1 MNRQTN
7 IPDWDLTS
15 IYPDIN
21 SEKYKA
27 ALTQLTEGIKSLKA
41 LNDQAENPDQKAGLN
56 IENWIA
62 DFFKADDIL
71 GPLAN
76 TLAAYSYSIYSVDT
90 TSKSLLDNLNQVE
103 SLTDQYEI
111 QLNRFSHTVAEN
123 RGILPEFYAKF
134 PQYRKYE
141 FSINEMIEDD
151 IHTLSPELEEIIA
164 KLQQTG
170 GRAWDRLHEQLIS
183 NLKDSETKK
192 LFNELRNDAYSPDAQ
207 LRKESWQKEIALL
220 KQNEIAFAASLNNL
234 KGETLSLL
242 EKRSWNN
249 AIDRALSSS
258 RIKKETLDALIAA
271 IEESLPHWRKY
282 LCAKAEYLKNHN
294 ATASTNCGKEKGL
307 SFYDLFA
314 PLDGKTASDG
324 QSVNDGITSNPGA
337 ATAGKENT
345 ADITTTTGITSNRA
359 ASEDSLLSKN
369 WTFEEARDYIVKEF
383 TSFSPVMGDFA
394 RNAFDRNW
402 IDARVHPGKVGG
414 AYCQD
419 FYVQKESR
427 VLSNFTGAF
436 SDIITLA
443 HELGHAFHF
452 FCIKDKDYRN
462 ANYPM
467 TLAETASTFAETIVK
482 QDILKTASKED
493 RIKILELDLQ
503 DTCQVLVDILCRFYF
518 ERSVFEER
526 QNGELTSED
535 FCRLM
540 ADAQERSY
548 GDGLSDER
556 HEYMWAVK
564 SHYYSVDLD
573 FYNYPYA
580 FGQLFAAGLYSR
592 YKKEGKAFVDIYC
605 KLLADTGSMSCED
618 LCRQAGFDI
627 TKKDFW
633 KSGIDFYIN
642 EIEQFCREAE

>member
-1 MNRQTN
+1 MNKPTN
-7 IPDWDLTS
+7 IPDWDLGS

-21 SEKYKA
+21 SEKYKSDLA
-27 ALTQLTEGIKSLKA
+27 KLTEGIKTLKA
-41 LNDQAENPDQKAGLN
+41 LNDQAENPDQKNHLN
-56 IENWIA
+56 IQNWIA

-111 QLNRFSHTVAEN
+111 QLNRFSHTVSKN
-123 RGILPEFYAKF
+123 RGILSEFYVNF

-141 FSINEMIEDD
+141 FSINEMLEDD
-151 IHTLSPELEEIIA
+151 IHTLSPELEGIIA

-183 NLKDSETKK
+183 NLKDPETGK
-192 LFNELRNDAYSPDAQ
+192 LFNELRNDAYSPDAR

-242 EKRSWNN
+242 EERSWNC

-258 RIKKETLDALIAA
+258 RMKKETLDALIAA
-271 IEESLPHWRKY
+271 IEESLPQWRKY
-282 LCAKAEYLKNHN
+282 LKAKAEYLKNHN
-294 ATASTNCGKEKGL
+294 ATASTNCVKEKGL
-307 SFYDLFA
+307 AFYDLFA
-314 PLDGKTASDG
+314 PLDGNTSSDG
-324 QSVNDGITSNPGA
+324 NTN
-337 ATAGKENT
+337 TAGQTETGCNT
-345 ADITTTTGITSNRA
+345 NTSDSTNNRA
-359 ASEDSLLSKN
+359 ASEESLLSKN

-394 RNAFDRNW
+394 KNAFDKNW

-548 GDGLSDER
+548 GDGLSAER

-573 FYNYPYA
+573 FYNFPYA

-605 KLLADTGSMSCED
+605 NLLSDTGSMSCED
-618 LCRQAGFDI
+618 LCFKAGFDI

-642 EIEQFCREAE
+642 EIQQFCKEAE

>member
-1 MNRQTN
+1 MNKPTN
-7 IPDWDLTS
+7 IPDWDLGS

-21 SEKYKA
+21 SEKYKSDLA
-27 ALTQLTEGIKSLKA
+27 KLTEGIKTLKA
-41 LNDQAENPDQKAGLN
+41 LNDQAENPDQKNHLN
-56 IENWIA
+56 IQNWIA

-111 QLNRFSHTVAEN
+111 QLNRFSHTVSKN
-123 RGILPEFYAKF
+123 RGILSEFYANF

-141 FSINEMIEDD
+141 FSINEMLEDD
-151 IHTLSPELEEIIA
+151 IHTLSPELEGIIA

-183 NLKDSETKK
+183 NLKDPETGK
-192 LFNELRNDAYSPDAQ
+192 LFNELRNDAYSPDAR

-242 EKRSWNN
+242 EERSWNC

-258 RIKKETLDALIAA
+258 RMKKETLDALIAA
-271 IEESLPHWRKY
+271 IEESLPQWRKY
-282 LCAKAEYLKNHN
+282 LKAKAEYLKNHN

-307 SFYDLFA
+307 AFYDLFA
-314 PLDGKTASDG
+314 PLDGNTSSDG
-324 QSVNDGITSNPGA
+324 NTN
-337 ATAGKENT
+337 TAGQTETGCNT
-345 ADITTTTGITSNRA
+345 ATPSATNNRA
-359 ASEDSLLSKN
+359 ASEESLLSKN

-394 RNAFDRNW
+394 KNAFDKNW

-548 GDGLSDER
+548 GDGLSAQR

-573 FYNYPYA
+573 FYNFPYA

-605 KLLADTGSMSCED
+605 NLLSDTGSMSCED
-618 LCRQAGFDI
+618 LCFKAGFDI

-642 EIEQFCREAE
+642 EIEQFCKEAE

>member
-1 MNRQTN
+1 MNKPTN
-7 IPDWDLTS
+7 IPDWDLGS

-21 SEKYKA
+21 SEKYKSDLA
-27 ALTQLTEGIKSLKA
+27 KLTEGIKTLKA
-41 LNDQAENPDQKAGLN
+41 LNDQAENPDQKNHLN
-56 IENWIA
+56 IQNWIA

-111 QLNRFSHTVAEN
+111 QLNRFSHTVAKN
-123 RGILPEFYAKF
+123 RGILSEFYANF

-141 FSINEMIEDD
+141 FSINEMLEDD
-151 IHTLSPELEEIIA
+151 IHTLSPELEGIIA

-183 NLKDSETKK
+183 NLKDPETGK
-192 LFNELRNDAYSPDAQ
+192 LFNELRNDAYSPDAR

-242 EKRSWNN
+242 EERSWNC

-258 RIKKETLDALIAA
+258 RMKKETLDALIAA
-271 IEESLPHWRKY
+271 IEESLPQWRKY
-282 LCAKAEYLKNHN
+282 LKAKAEYLKNHN

-307 SFYDLFA
+307 AFYDLFA
-314 PLDGKTASDG
+314 PLDGNTTSDG
-324 QSVNDGITSNPGA
+324 NTN
-337 ATAGKENT
+337 TAGQTETGCNT
-345 ADITTTTGITSNRA
+345 ATPSATNNRA
-359 ASEDSLLSKN
+359 ASEESLLSKN
-369 WTFEEARDYIVKEF
+369 WTFEEARDYIIKEF

-394 RNAFDRNW
+394 KNAFDKNW

-548 GDGLSDER
+548 GDGLSAQR

-573 FYNYPYA
+573 FYNFPYA

-605 KLLADTGSMSCED
+605 NLLSDTGSMSCED
-618 LCRQAGFDI
+618 LCFKAGFDI

-642 EIEQFCREAE
+642 EIEQFCKEAE

>member
-1 MNRQTN
+1 MNKPTN
-7 IPDWDLTS
+7 IPDWDLGS

-21 SEKYKA
+21 SEKYKSDLA
-27 ALTQLTEGIKSLKA
+27 KLTEGIKTLKA
-41 LNDQAENPDQKAGLN
+41 LNDQTENPDQKNHLN
-56 IENWIA
+56 IQNWIA

-111 QLNRFSHTVAEN
+111 QLNRFSHTVAKN
-123 RGILPEFYAKF
+123 RGILSEFYVNF

-141 FSINEMIEDD
+141 FSINEMLEDD
-151 IHTLSPELEEIIA
+151 IHTLSPELERIIA

-183 NLKDSETKK
+183 NLKDPETGK
-192 LFNELRNDAYSPDAQ
+192 LFNELRNDAYSPDAR

-242 EKRSWNN
+242 EERSWNC

-258 RIKKETLDALIAA
+258 RMKKETLDALIAA
-271 IEESLPHWRKY
+271 IEESLPQWRRY
-282 LCAKAEYLKNHN
+282 LKAKAEYLKNHN

-307 SFYDLFA
+307 AFYDLFA
-314 PLDGKTASDG
+314 PLDGNTASDG
-324 QSVNDGITSNPGA
+324 NTN
-337 ATAGKENT
+337 TAGQTETGCNT
-345 ADITTTTGITSNRA
+345 ATPSATNNRA
-359 ASEDSLLSKN
+359 ASEESLLSKN
-369 WTFEEARDYIVKEF
+369 WTFDEARDYIIKEF

-394 RNAFDRNW
+394 KNAFDKNW

-548 GDGLSDER
+548 GDGLSAQR

-573 FYNYPYA
+573 FYNFPYA

-605 KLLADTGSMSCED
+605 NLLSDTGSMSCED
-618 LCRQAGFDI
+618 LCFKAGFDI

-642 EIEQFCREAE
+642 EIEQFCKEAE

>member
-1 MNRQTN
+1 MNKPTN
-7 IPDWDLTS
+7 LPDWDLGS

-21 SEKYKA
+21 SEKYKSDLA
-27 ALTQLTEGIKSLKA
+27 KLTEGIKTLKA
-41 LNDQAENPDQKAGLN
+41 LNDQAENPDQKNHLN
-56 IENWIA
+56 IQNWIA

-103 SLTDQYEI
+103 SITDQYEI
-111 QLNRFSHTVAEN
+111 QLNRFSHTVSKN
-123 RGILPEFYAKF
+123 RGILSEFYANF

-141 FSINEMIEDD
+141 FSINEMLEDD
-151 IHTLSPELEEIIA
+151 IHTLSPELEGIIA

-183 NLKDSETKK
+183 NLKDPETGK
-192 LFNELRNDAYSPDAQ
+192 LFNELRNDAYSPDAR

-242 EKRSWNN
+242 EERSWNC

-258 RIKKETLDALIAA
+258 RMKKETLDALIAA
-271 IEESLPHWRKY
+271 IEESLPQWRRY
-282 LCAKAEYLKNHN
+282 LKAKAEYLKNHN

-307 SFYDLFA
+307 AFYDLFA
-314 PLDGKTASDG
+314 PLDGNTASDG
-324 QSVNDGITSNPGA
+324 NTN
-337 ATAGKENT
+337 TAGQTETGCNT
-345 ADITTTTGITSNRA
+345 ATPSATNNRA
-359 ASEDSLLSKN
+359 ASEESLLSKN
-369 WTFEEARDYIVKEF
+369 WTFEEARDYIIKEF

-394 RNAFDRNW
+394 KNAFDKNW

-548 GDGLSDER
+548 GDGLSAQR

-573 FYNYPYA
+573 FYNFPYA

-605 KLLADTGSMSCED
+605 NLLSDTGSMSCED
-618 LCRQAGFDI
+618 LCFKAGFDI

-642 EIEQFCREAE
+642 EIEQFCKEAE

>member
-1 MNRQTN
+1 MNKPTN
-7 IPDWDLTS
+7 IPDWDLGS

-21 SEKYKA
+21 SEKYKSDLA
-27 ALTQLTEGIKSLKA
+27 KLTEGIKTLKA
-41 LNDQAENPDQKAGLN
+41 LNDQAENPDQKNHLN
-56 IENWIA
+56 IQNWIA

-111 QLNRFSHTVAEN
+111 QLNRFSHTVAKN
-123 RGILPEFYAKF
+123 RGILSEFYVNF

-141 FSINEMIEDD
+141 FSINEMLEDD
-151 IHTLSPELEEIIA
+151 IHTLSPELEGIIA

-183 NLKDSETKK
+183 NLKDPETGK
-192 LFNELRNDAYSPDAQ
+192 LFNELRNDAYSPDAR

-242 EKRSWNN
+242 EERSWNC

-258 RIKKETLDALIAA
+258 RMKKETLDALIAA
-271 IEESLPHWRKY
+271 IEESLPQWRKY
-282 LCAKAEYLKNHN
+282 LKAKAEYLKNHN

-307 SFYDLFA
+307 AFYDLFA
-314 PLDGKTASDG
+314 PLDGNTTSDG
-324 QSVNDGITSNPGA
+324 NTN
-337 ATAGKENT
+337 TAGQTETGCNT
-345 ADITTTTGITSNRA
+345 ATPSATNNRA
-359 ASEDSLLSKN
+359 ASEESLLSKN
-369 WTFEEARDYIVKEF
+369 WTFEEARDYIIKEF

-394 RNAFDRNW
+394 KNAFDKNW

-548 GDGLSDER
+548 GDGLSAER

-573 FYNYPYA
+573 FYNFPYA

-605 KLLADTGSMSCED
+605 NLLSDTGSMSCED
-618 LCRQAGFDI
+618 LCFKAGFDI

-642 EIEQFCREAE
+642 EIEQFCKEAE

>member
-7 IPDWDLTS
+7 IPDWDLNS

-27 ALTQLTEGIKSLKA
+27 ALTQLTEGIKTLKA
-41 LNDQAENPDQKAGLN
+41 LNDQAENPQKDGFN
-56 IENWIA
+56 IQNWIA

-111 QLNRFSHTVAEN
+111 QLNRFSHTVAQN
-123 RGILPEFYAKF
+123 RGILSEFYAKF

-151 IHTLSPELEEIIA
+151 AHTLSPELEEVIA

-183 NLKDSETKK
+183 NLKDPETGK

-220 KQNEIAFAASLNNL
+220 KQNGIAFAASLNNL

-242 EKRSWNN
+242 EERSWNC

-258 RIKKETLDALIAA
+258 RMKKETLDALIAA
-271 IEESLPHWRKY
+271 IEESLPSWRKY
-282 LCAKAEYLKNHN
+282 LKAKARLLKTAG
-294 ATASTNCGKEKGL
+294 ATTSDSTGTGL
-307 SFYDLFA
+307 AFYDLFA

-324 QSVNDGITSNPGA
+324 QSAND
-337 ATAGKENT
+337 
-345 ADITTTTGITSNRA
+345 GITSNRA
-359 ASEDSLLSKN
+359 ADSDSLLSKE
-369 WTFEEARDYIVKEF
+369 WTFTEARDYIIKEF
-383 TSFSPVMGDFA
+383 SSFSPVMGDFA
-394 RNAFDRNW
+394 RNAFDKNW

-592 YKKEGKAFVDIYC
+592 YKKEGKSFVDIYC
-605 KLLADTGSMSCED
+605 KLLSDTGSMSCED
-618 LCRQAGFDI
+618 LCAKAGFDI

>member
-1 MNRQTN
+1 MNKPTN
-7 IPDWDLTS
+7 IPDWDLGS

-21 SEKYKA
+21 SEKYKSDLA
-27 ALTQLTEGIKSLKA
+27 KLTEGIKTLKA
-41 LNDQAENPDQKAGLN
+41 LNDQAENPDQKNHLN
-56 IENWIA
+56 IQNWIA

-111 QLNRFSHTVAEN
+111 QLNRFSHTVAKN
-123 RGILPEFYAKF
+123 RGILSEFYANF

-141 FSINEMIEDD
+141 FSINEMLEDD
-151 IHTLSPELEEIIA
+151 IHTLSPELEGIIA

-183 NLKDSETKK
+183 NLKDPETGK
-192 LFNELRNDAYSPDAQ
+192 LFNELRNDAYSPDAR

-242 EKRSWNN
+242 EERSWNC

-258 RIKKETLDALIAA
+258 RMKKETLDALIAA
-271 IEESLPHWRKY
+271 IEESLPQWRKY
-282 LCAKAEYLKNHN
+282 LKAKAEYLKNHN

-307 SFYDLFA
+307 AFYDLFA
-314 PLDGKTASDG
+314 PLDG
-324 QSVNDGITSNPGA
+324 
-337 ATAGKENT
+337 NT
-345 ADITTTTGITSNRA
+345 ARDGNTNTGGQTETGCNTNTSDSTNNRA
-359 ASEDSLLSKN
+359 ASEESLLSKN

-394 RNAFDRNW
+394 KNAFDKNW

-540 ADAQERSY
+540 AHAQERSY

-573 FYNYPYA
+573 FYNFPYA

-605 KLLADTGSMSCED
+605 NLLSDTGFMSCED
-618 LCRQAGFDI
+618 LCFKAGFDI

-642 EIEQFCREAE
+642 EIEQFCKEAE

>member
-1 MNRQTN
+1 MNKPTN
-7 IPDWDLTS
+7 IPDWDLGS

-21 SEKYKA
+21 SEKYKSDLA
-27 ALTQLTEGIKSLKA
+27 KLTEGIKTLKA
-41 LNDQAENPDQKAGLN
+41 LNDQAENPDQKNHLN
-56 IENWIA
+56 IQNWIA

-111 QLNRFSHTVAEN
+111 QLNRFSHTVAKN
-123 RGILPEFYAKF
+123 RGILSEFYVNF
-134 PQYRKYE
+134 PQYKKYE
-141 FSINEMIEDD
+141 FSINEMLEDD
-151 IHTLSPELEEIIA
+151 IHTLSPELEGIIA

-183 NLKDSETKK
+183 NLKDPETGK
-192 LFNELRNDAYSPDAQ
+192 LFNELRNDAYSPDAR

-242 EKRSWNN
+242 EERSWNC

-258 RIKKETLDALIAA
+258 RMKKETLDALIAA
-271 IEESLPHWRKY
+271 IEESLPQWRKY
-282 LCAKAEYLKNHN
+282 LKAKAEYLKNHN

-307 SFYDLFA
+307 AFYDLFA
-314 PLDGKTASDG
+314 PLDGNTTSDG
-324 QSVNDGITSNPGA
+324 NTN
-337 ATAGKENT
+337 TAGQTETGCNT
-345 ADITTTTGITSNRA
+345 ATPSATNNRA
-359 ASEDSLLSKN
+359 ASEESLLSKN
-369 WTFEEARDYIVKEF
+369 WTFEEARDYIVKKF

-394 RNAFDRNW
+394 KNAFDKNW

-540 ADAQERSY
+540 AHAQERSY
-548 GDGLSDER
+548 GDGLSAER

-573 FYNYPYA
+573 FYNFPYA

-605 KLLADTGSMSCED
+605 NLLSDTGSMSCED
-618 LCRQAGFDI
+618 LCFKAGFDI

-642 EIEQFCREAE
+642 EIEQFCKEAE

>member
-1 MNRQTN
+1 MNKPTN
-7 IPDWDLTS
+7 IPDWDLGS

-21 SEKYKA
+21 SEKYKSDLA
-27 ALTQLTEGIKSLKA
+27 KLTEGIKTLKA
-41 LNDQAENPDQKAGLN
+41 LNDQTENPDQKNHLN
-56 IENWIA
+56 IQNWIA

-111 QLNRFSHTVAEN
+111 QLNRFSHTVAKN
-123 RGILPEFYAKF
+123 RGILSEFYVNF

-141 FSINEMIEDD
+141 FSINEMLEDD
-151 IHTLSPELEEIIA
+151 IHTLSPELERIIA

-183 NLKDSETKK
+183 NLKDPETGK
-192 LFNELRNDAYSPDAQ
+192 LFNELRNDAYSPDAR

-242 EKRSWNN
+242 EERSWNC

-258 RIKKETLDALIAA
+258 RMKKETLDALIAA
-271 IEESLPHWRKY
+271 IEESLPQWRKY
-282 LCAKAEYLKNHN
+282 LKAKAEYLKNHN
-294 ATASTNCGKEKGL
+294 ATASTNCDKEKGL
-307 SFYDLFA
+307 AFYDLFA
-314 PLDGKTASDG
+314 PLDGNTTSDG
-324 QSVNDGITSNPGA
+324 NTN
-337 ATAGKENT
+337 TAGQTETGCNT
-345 ADITTTTGITSNRA
+345 NTSDSTNNRA
-359 ASEDSLLSKN
+359 ASEESLLSKN
-369 WTFEEARDYIVKEF
+369 WTFEEARDYIIKEF

-394 RNAFDRNW
+394 KNAFDKNW

-548 GDGLSDER
+548 GDGLSAQR

-573 FYNYPYA
+573 FYNFPYA

-605 KLLADTGSMSCED
+605 NLLSDTGSMSCED
-618 LCRQAGFDI
+618 LCFKAGFDI

-642 EIEQFCREAE
+642 EIEQFCKEAE

>member
-1 MNRQTN
+1 MNKPTN
-7 IPDWDLTS
+7 IPDWDLDS

-21 SEKYKA
+21 SEKYKSDLA
-27 ALTQLTEGIKSLKA
+27 KLTEGIKTLKA
-41 LNDQAENPDQKAGLN
+41 LNDQAENPDQKNHLN
-56 IENWIA
+56 IQNWIA

-111 QLNRFSHTVAEN
+111 QLNRFSHTVAKN
-123 RGILPEFYAKF
+123 RGILSEFYVNF

-141 FSINEMIEDD
+141 FSINEMLEDD
-151 IHTLSPELEEIIA
+151 IHTLSPELEGIIA

-183 NLKDSETKK
+183 NLKDPETGK
-192 LFNELRNDAYSPDAQ
+192 LFNELRNDAYSPDAR

-242 EKRSWNN
+242 EERSWNC

-258 RIKKETLDALIAA
+258 RMKKETLDALIAA
-271 IEESLPHWRKY
+271 IEESLPQWRKY
-282 LCAKAEYLKNHN
+282 LKAKAEYLKNHN

-307 SFYDLFA
+307 AFYDLFA
-314 PLDGKTASDG
+314 PLDGNTASDG
-324 QSVNDGITSNPGA
+324 NTN
-337 ATAGKENT
+337 TAGQTETGFNT
-345 ADITTTTGITSNRA
+345 NTSDSTNNRA
-359 ASEDSLLSKN
+359 ASEESLLSKN
-369 WTFEEARDYIVKEF
+369 WTFEEARDYIIKEF

-394 RNAFDRNW
+394 KNAFDKNW

-540 ADAQERSY
+540 AHAQERSY
-548 GDGLSDER
+548 GDGLSAER

-573 FYNYPYA
+573 FYNFPYA

-605 KLLADTGSMSCED
+605 NLLSDTGSMSCED
-618 LCRQAGFDI
+618 LCFKAGFDI

-642 EIEQFCREAE
+642 EIEQFCKEAE

>member
-1 MNRQTN
+1 MNKPTN
-7 IPDWDLTS
+7 IPDWDLGS

-21 SEKYKA
+21 SEKYKSDLA
-27 ALTQLTEGIKSLKA
+27 KLTEGIKTLKA
-41 LNDQAENPDQKAGLN
+41 LNDQAENPDQKNHLN
-56 IENWIA
+56 IQNWIA

-111 QLNRFSHTVAEN
+111 QLNRFSHTVAKN
-123 RGILPEFYAKF
+123 RGILSEFYANF

-141 FSINEMIEDD
+141 FSINEMLEDD
-151 IHTLSPELEEIIA
+151 IHTLSPELEGIIA

-183 NLKDSETKK
+183 NLKDPETGK
-192 LFNELRNDAYSPDAQ
+192 LFNELRNDAYSPDAR

-242 EKRSWNN
+242 EERSWNC

-258 RIKKETLDALIAA
+258 RMKKETLDALIAA
-271 IEESLPHWRKY
+271 IEESLPQWRKY
-282 LCAKAEYLKNHN
+282 LKAKAEYLKNHN

-307 SFYDLFA
+307 AFYDLFA
-314 PLDGKTASDG
+314 PLDGNTASDG
-324 QSVNDGITSNPGA
+324 NTN
-337 ATAGKENT
+337 TAGQTETGCKT
-345 ADITTTTGITSNRA
+345 AAPSATNNRA
-359 ASEDSLLSKN
+359 ASEESLLSKN
-369 WTFEEARDYIVKEF
+369 WTFEEARDYIIREF
-383 TSFSPVMGDFA
+383 ASFSPKMGEFA
-394 RNAFDRNW
+394 QNAFDRNW

-540 ADAQERSY
+540 AHAQERSY
-548 GDGLSDER
+548 GDGLSAER

-573 FYNYPYA
+573 FYNFPYA

-605 KLLADTGSMSCED
+605 NLLSDTGSMSCED
-618 LCRQAGFDI
+618 LCFKAGFDI

-642 EIEQFCREAE
+642 EIEQFCKEAE

>member
-1 MNRQTN
+1 MNKPTN
-7 IPDWDLTS
+7 IPDWDLGS

-21 SEKYKA
+21 SEKYKSDLA
-27 ALTQLTEGIKSLKA
+27 KLTEGIKTLKA
-41 LNDQAENPDQKAGLN
+41 LNDQAENPDQKNHLN
-56 IENWIA
+56 IQNWIA

-111 QLNRFSHTVAEN
+111 QLNRFSHTVSKN
-123 RGILPEFYAKF
+123 RGILSEFYANF

-141 FSINEMIEDD
+141 FSINEMLEDD
-151 IHTLSPELEEIIA
+151 IHTLSPELEGIIA

-183 NLKDSETKK
+183 NLKDPETGK
-192 LFNELRNDAYSPDAQ
+192 LFNELRNDAYSPDAR

-242 EKRSWNN
+242 EERSWNC

-258 RIKKETLDALIAA
+258 RMKKETLDALIAA
-271 IEESLPHWRKY
+271 IEESLPQWRKY
-282 LCAKAEYLKNHN
+282 LKAKAEYLKNHN

-307 SFYDLFA
+307 AFYDLFA
-314 PLDGKTASDG
+314 PLDGNTASDG
-324 QSVNDGITSNPGA
+324 NTN
-337 ATAGKENT
+337 TAGQTETGCNT
-345 ADITTTTGITSNRA
+345 NTSDSTNNRA
-359 ASEDSLLSKN
+359 ASEESLLSKN
-369 WTFEEARDYIVKEF
+369 WTFEEARDYIIKEF

-394 RNAFDRNW
+394 KNAFDKNW

-540 ADAQERSY
+540 ADGQERSY
-548 GDGLSDER
+548 GDGLSAER

-573 FYNYPYA
+573 FYNFPYA

-605 KLLADTGSMSCED
+605 NLLSDTGSMSCED
-618 LCRQAGFDI
+618 LCFKAGFDI

-642 EIEQFCREAE
+642 EIEQFCKEAE

>member
-1 MNRQTN
+1 MNKPTN
-7 IPDWDLTS
+7 IPDWDLDS
-15 IYPDIN
+15 IYLDIN
-21 SEKYKA
+21 SEKYKSDLA
-27 ALTQLTEGIKSLKA
+27 KLTEGIKTLKA
-41 LNDQAENPDQKAGLN
+41 LNDQVEKPDQKNQLN
-56 IENWIA
+56 IQNWIA

-111 QLNRFSHTVAEN
+111 QLNRFSHTVAKN
-123 RGILPEFYAKF
+123 RGILSEFYANF
-134 PQYRKYE
+134 PQYKKYE
-141 FSINEMIEDD
+141 FSINEMLEDD
-151 IHTLSPELEEIIA
+151 IHTLSPELEGIIA

-183 NLKDSETKK
+183 NLKDPETGK
-192 LFNELRNDAYSPDAQ
+192 LFNELRNDAYSPDAR

-220 KQNEIAFAASLNNL
+220 KQNEIAFAASLTNL

-242 EKRSWNN
+242 EERSWNC

-258 RIKKETLDALIAA
+258 RMKKETLDALIAA
-271 IEESLPHWRKY
+271 IEESLPQWRRY
-282 LCAKAEYLKNHN
+282 LKAKAEYLKNHN

-307 SFYDLFA
+307 AFYDLFA
-314 PLDGKTASDG
+314 PLDGNTASDG
-324 QSVNDGITSNPGA
+324 NTN
-337 ATAGKENT
+337 TAGQTETGCNT
-345 ADITTTTGITSNRA
+345 ATPSATNNRA
-359 ASEDSLLSKN
+359 ASEKSLLSKN
-369 WTFEEARDYIVKEF
+369 WTFEEARDYIIKEF

-394 RNAFDRNW
+394 KNAFDKNW

-540 ADAQERSY
+540 AHAQERSY
-548 GDGLSDER
+548 GDGLSAER

-573 FYNYPYA
+573 FYNFPYA

-605 KLLADTGSMSCED
+605 NLLSDTGSMSCED
-618 LCRQAGFDI
+618 LCFKAGFDI

-642 EIEQFCREAE
+642 EIEQFCKEAE

>member
-1 MNRQTN
+1 MNKPTN
-7 IPDWDLTS
+7 IPDWDLGS

-21 SEKYKA
+21 SEKYKSDLA
-27 ALTQLTEGIKSLKA
+27 KLTEGIKTLKA
-41 LNDQAENPDQKAGLN
+41 LNDQAETPDQKNHLN
-56 IENWIA
+56 IQNWIA

-71 GPLAN
+71 DPLAN

-103 SLTDQYEI
+103 ALTDQYEI
-111 QLNRFSHTVAEN
+111 QLNRFSHTVAKN
-123 RGILPEFYAKF
+123 RGILSEFYVNF

-141 FSINEMIEDD
+141 FSINEMLEDD
-151 IHTLSPELEEIIA
+151 IHTLSPELEGIIA

-183 NLKDSETKK
+183 NLKDPETGK
-192 LFNELRNDAYSPDAQ
+192 LFNELRNDAYSPDAR

-242 EKRSWNN
+242 EERSWNC

-258 RIKKETLDALIAA
+258 RMKKETLDALIAA
-271 IEESLPHWRKY
+271 IEESLPQWRKY
-282 LCAKAEYLKNHN
+282 LKAKAEYLKNHN

-307 SFYDLFA
+307 AFYDLFA
-314 PLDGKTASDG
+314 PLDGNTA
-324 QSVNDGITSNPGA
+324 NDGNTN
-337 ATAGKENT
+337 TAGQTETGCNT
-345 ADITTTTGITSNRA
+345 ATPSATNNRA
-359 ASEDSLLSKN
+359 ASEESLLSKN
-369 WTFEEARDYIVKEF
+369 WTFEEARDYIIKEF

-394 RNAFDRNW
+394 KNAFDKNW

-548 GDGLSDER
+548 GDGLSAQR

-573 FYNYPYA
+573 FYNFPYA

-605 KLLADTGSMSCED
+605 NLLSDTGSMSCED
-618 LCRQAGFDI
+618 LCFKAGFDI

-642 EIEQFCREAE
+642 EIEQFCKEAE

>member
-1 MNRQTN
+1 MNKPTN
-7 IPDWDLTS
+7 IPDWDLGS

-21 SEKYKA
+21 SEKYKSDLA
-27 ALTQLTEGIKSLKA
+27 KLTEGIKTLKA
-41 LNDQAENPDQKAGLN
+41 LNDQAENPDQKNHLN
-56 IENWIA
+56 IQNWIA

-111 QLNRFSHTVAEN
+111 QLNRFSHTVAKN
-123 RGILPEFYAKF
+123 RGILSEFYVNF

-141 FSINEMIEDD
+141 FSINEMLEDD
-151 IHTLSPELEEIIA
+151 IHTLSPELEGIIA

-183 NLKDSETKK
+183 NLKDPETGK
-192 LFNELRNDAYSPDAQ
+192 LFNELRNDAYSPDAR

-242 EKRSWNN
+242 EERSWNC

-258 RIKKETLDALIAA
+258 RMKKETLDALIAA
-271 IEESLPHWRKY
+271 IEESLPQWRKY
-282 LCAKAEYLKNHN
+282 LKAKAEYLKNHN
-294 ATASTNCGKEKGL
+294 ATASTNCDKEKGL
-307 SFYDLFA
+307 AFYDLFA
-314 PLDGKTASDG
+314 PLDGNTTSDG
-324 QSVNDGITSNPGA
+324 NTN
-337 ATAGKENT
+337 TAGQTETGCNT
-345 ADITTTTGITSNRA
+345 ATPSATNNRA
-359 ASEDSLLSKN
+359 ASEESLLSKN

-394 RNAFDRNW
+394 KNAFDKNW

-540 ADAQERSY
+540 GDAQERSY
-548 GDGLSDER
+548 GDGLSAQR

-573 FYNYPYA
+573 FYNFPYA

-605 KLLADTGSMSCED
+605 NLLSDTGSMSCED
-618 LCRQAGFDI
+618 LCFKAGFDI

-642 EIEQFCREAE
+642 EIEQFCRETE

>member
-1 MNRQTN
+1 
-7 IPDWDLTS
+7 
-15 IYPDIN
+15 
-21 SEKYKA
+21 
-27 ALTQLTEGIKSLKA
+27 
-41 LNDQAENPDQKAGLN
+41 
-56 IENWIA
+56 
-62 DFFKADDIL
+62 
-71 GPLAN
+71 
-76 TLAAYSYSIYSVDT
+76 
-90 TSKSLLDNLNQVE
+90 
-103 SLTDQYEI
+103 
-111 QLNRFSHTVAEN
+111 
-123 RGILPEFYAKF
+123 
-134 PQYRKYE
+134 
-141 FSINEMIEDD
+141 
-151 IHTLSPELEEIIA
+151 
-164 KLQQTG
+164 
-170 GRAWDRLHEQLIS
+170 
-183 NLKDSETKK
+183 
-192 LFNELRNDAYSPDAQ
+192 
-207 LRKESWQKEIALL
+207 
-220 KQNEIAFAASLNNL
+220 
-234 KGETLSLL
+234 
-242 EKRSWNN
+242 
-249 AIDRALSSS
+249 
-258 RIKKETLDALIAA
+258 
-271 IEESLPHWRKY
+271 
-282 LCAKAEYLKNHN
+282 
-294 ATASTNCGKEKGL
+294 
-307 SFYDLFA
+307 
-314 PLDGKTASDG
+314 
-324 QSVNDGITSNPGA
+324 
-337 ATAGKENT
+337 
-345 ADITTTTGITSNRA
+345 
-359 ASEDSLLSKN
+359 
-369 WTFEEARDYIVKEF
+369 
-383 TSFSPVMGDFA
+383 MGDFA
-394 RNAFDRNW
+394 RNAFDKNW

-548 GDGLSDER
+548 GDGLSAQR

-573 FYNYPYA
+573 FYNFPYA

-605 KLLADTGSMSCED
+605 NLLSDTGSMSCED
-618 LCRQAGFDI
+618 LCFKAGFDI

-642 EIEQFCREAE
+642 EIEQFCKEAE

>member
-1 MNRQTN
+1 MNKPTN
-7 IPDWDLTS
+7 IPDWDLGS

-21 SEKYKA
+21 SEKYKSDLA
-27 ALTQLTEGIKSLKA
+27 KLTEGIKTLKA
-41 LNDQAENPDQKAGLN
+41 LNDQAENPDQKNHLN
-56 IENWIA
+56 IQNWIA

-103 SLTDQYEI
+103 FLTDQYQI
-111 QLNRFSHTVAEN
+111 QLNRFSHTVSKN
-123 RGILPEFYAKF
+123 RGILSEFYANF

-141 FSINEMIEDD
+141 FSINEMLEDD
-151 IHTLSPELEEIIA
+151 IHTLSPELEGIIA

-183 NLKDSETKK
+183 NLKDPETGK
-192 LFNELRNDAYSPDAQ
+192 LFNELRNDAYSPDAR

-242 EKRSWNN
+242 EERSWNC

-258 RIKKETLDALIAA
+258 RMKKETLDALIAA
-271 IEESLPHWRKY
+271 IEESLPQWRKY
-282 LCAKAEYLKNHN
+282 LKAKAEYLKNHN

-307 SFYDLFA
+307 AFYDLFA
-314 PLDGKTASDG
+314 PLDGNTASDG
-324 QSVNDGITSNPGA
+324 NTN
-337 ATAGKENT
+337 TAGQTETGCNT
-345 ADITTTTGITSNRA
+345 ATPSATNNRA
-359 ASEDSLLSKN
+359 ASEESLLSKN
-369 WTFEEARDYIVKEF
+369 WTFEEARDYIIKEF

-394 RNAFDRNW
+394 KNAFDKNW

-540 ADAQERSY
+540 AHAQERSY
-548 GDGLSDER
+548 GDGLSAER

-573 FYNYPYA
+573 FYNFPYA

-605 KLLADTGSMSCED
+605 NLLSDTGSMSCED
-618 LCRQAGFDI
+618 LCFKAGFDI

-642 EIEQFCREAE
+642 EIQQFCKEAE

>member
-1 MNRQTN
+1 MNKPTI
-7 IPDWDLTS
+7 IPDWDLGS

-21 SEKYKA
+21 SEKYKSDLA
-27 ALTQLTEGIKSLKA
+27 KLTEGIKTLKA
-41 LNDQAENPDQKAGLN
+41 LNDQAENPDQKNHLN
-56 IENWIA
+56 IQNWIA

-111 QLNRFSHTVAEN
+111 QLNRFSHTVAKN
-123 RGILPEFYAKF
+123 RGILSEFYVNF

-141 FSINEMIEDD
+141 FSINEMLEDD
-151 IHTLSPELEEIIA
+151 IHTLSPELEGIIA

-183 NLKDSETKK
+183 NLKDPETGK
-192 LFNELRNDAYSPDAQ
+192 LFNELRNDAYSPDAR

-242 EKRSWNN
+242 EERSWNC

-258 RIKKETLDALIAA
+258 RMKKETLDALIAA
-271 IEESLPHWRKY
+271 IEESLPQWRRY
-282 LCAKAEYLKNHN
+282 LKAKAEYLKNHN

-307 SFYDLFA
+307 AFYDLFA
-314 PLDGKTASDG
+314 PLDGNTASDG
-324 QSVNDGITSNPGA
+324 NTN
-337 ATAGKENT
+337 TAGQTETGCNT
-345 ADITTTTGITSNRA
+345 ATPSATNNRA
-359 ASEDSLLSKN
+359 ASEESLLSKN

-394 RNAFDRNW
+394 KNAFDKNW

-548 GDGLSDER
+548 GDGLSAQR

-573 FYNYPYA
+573 FYNFPYA

-605 KLLADTGSMSCED
+605 NLLSDTGSMSCED
-618 LCRQAGFDI
+618 LCFKAGFDI

-642 EIEQFCREAE
+642 EIEQFCKEAE

>member
-1 MNRQTN
+1 MNKPTN
-7 IPDWDLTS
+7 IPDWDLGS

-21 SEKYKA
+21 SEKYKSDLA
-27 ALTQLTEGIKSLKA
+27 KLTEGIKTLKA
-41 LNDQAENPDQKAGLN
+41 LNDQAENPDQKNHLN
-56 IENWIA
+56 IQNWIA

-111 QLNRFSHTVAEN
+111 QLNRFSHTVSKN
-123 RGILPEFYAKF
+123 RGILSEFYANF

-141 FSINEMIEDD
+141 FSINEMLEDD
-151 IHTLSPELEEIIA
+151 IHTLSPELEGIIA

-183 NLKDSETKK
+183 NLKDPETGK
-192 LFNELRNDAYSPDAQ
+192 LFNELRNDAYSPDAR

-242 EKRSWNN
+242 EERSWNC

-258 RIKKETLDALIAA
+258 RMKKETLDALIAA
-271 IEESLPHWRKY
+271 IEESLPQWRKY
-282 LCAKAEYLKNHN
+282 LKAKAEYLKNHN
-294 ATASTNCGKEKGL
+294 ATASTNCVKEKGL
-307 SFYDLFA
+307 AFYDLFA
-314 PLDGKTASDG
+314 PLDGNTSSDG
-324 QSVNDGITSNPGA
+324 NTN
-337 ATAGKENT
+337 TAGQTETGCNT
-345 ADITTTTGITSNRA
+345 ATPSATNNRA
-359 ASEDSLLSKN
+359 ASEESLLSKN
-369 WTFEEARDYIVKEF
+369 WTFEEARDYIIKEF

-394 RNAFDRNW
+394 KNAFDKNW

-548 GDGLSDER
+548 GDGLSAER

-573 FYNYPYA
+573 FYNFPYA

-605 KLLADTGSMSCED
+605 NLLSDTGSMSCED
-618 LCRQAGFDI
+618 LCFKAGFDI

-642 EIEQFCREAE
+642 EIQQFCKEAE

>member
-1 MNRQTN
+1 MNKPTI
-7 IPDWDLTS
+7 IPDWDLGS

-21 SEKYKA
+21 SEKYKSDLA
-27 ALTQLTEGIKSLKA
+27 KLTEGIKTLKA
-41 LNDQAENPDQKAGLN
+41 LNDQAENPDQKNHLN
-56 IENWIA
+56 IQNWIA

-111 QLNRFSHTVAEN
+111 QLNRFSHTVAKN
-123 RGILPEFYAKF
+123 RGILSEFYVNF

-141 FSINEMIEDD
+141 FSINEMLEDD
-151 IHTLSPELEEIIA
+151 IHTLSPELEGIIA

-183 NLKDSETKK
+183 NLKDPETGK
-192 LFNELRNDAYSPDAQ
+192 LFNELRNDAYSPDAR

-242 EKRSWNN
+242 EERSWNC

-258 RIKKETLDALIAA
+258 RMKKETLDALIAA
-271 IEESLPHWRKY
+271 IEESLPQWRRY
-282 LCAKAEYLKNHN
+282 LKAKAEYLKNHN

-307 SFYDLFA
+307 AFYDLFA
-314 PLDGKTASDG
+314 PLDGNTASDG
-324 QSVNDGITSNPGA
+324 NTN
-337 ATAGKENT
+337 TAGQTETGCNT
-345 ADITTTTGITSNRA
+345 ATPSATNNRA
-359 ASEDSLLSKN
+359 ASEESLLSKN
-369 WTFEEARDYIVKEF
+369 WTFDEARDYIIREF
-383 TSFSPVMGDFA
+383 ASFSPKMGEFA
-394 RNAFDRNW
+394 QNAFDRNW

-540 ADAQERSY
+540 AHAQERSY
-548 GDGLSDER
+548 GDGLSAER

-573 FYNYPYA
+573 FYNFPYA

-605 KLLADTGSMSCED
+605 NLLSDTGSMSCED
-618 LCRQAGFDI
+618 LCFKAGFDI

-642 EIEQFCREAE
+642 EIEQFCKEAE

>member
-1 MNRQTN
+1 MPTGKYPGRLLILNLFRRHNKQITLRQ
-7 IPDWDLTS
+7 PQS
-15 IYPDIN
+15 
-21 SEKYKA
+21 S
-27 ALTQLTEGIKSLKA
+27 
-41 LNDQAENPDQKAGLN
+41 
-56 IENWIA
+56 
-62 DFFKADDIL
+62 
-71 GPLAN
+71 
-76 TLAAYSYSIYSVDT
+76 
-90 TSKSLLDNLNQVE
+90 
-103 SLTDQYEI
+103 
-111 QLNRFSHTVAEN
+111 
-123 RGILPEFYAKF
+123 GILSEFYANF

-141 FSINEMIEDD
+141 FSINEMLEDD
-151 IHTLSPELEEIIA
+151 IHTLSPELEGIIA

-183 NLKDSETKK
+183 NLKDPETGK
-192 LFNELRNDAYSPDAQ
+192 LFNELRNDAYSPDAR

-242 EKRSWNN
+242 EERSWNC

-258 RIKKETLDALIAA
+258 RMKKETLDALIAA
-271 IEESLPHWRKY
+271 IEESLPQWRKY
-282 LCAKAEYLKNHN
+282 LKAKAEYLKNHN

-307 SFYDLFA
+307 AFYDLFA
-314 PLDGKTASDG
+314 PLDGNTASDG
-324 QSVNDGITSNPGA
+324 NTN
-337 ATAGKENT
+337 TAGQTETGCNT
-345 ADITTTTGITSNRA
+345 ATPSATNNRA
-359 ASEDSLLSKN
+359 ASEESLLSKN
-369 WTFEEARDYIVKEF
+369 WTFEEARDYIIKEF

-394 RNAFDRNW
+394 KNAFDKNW

-540 ADAQERSY
+540 AHAQERSY
-548 GDGLSDER
+548 GDGLSAER

-573 FYNYPYA
+573 FYNFPYA

-605 KLLADTGSMSCED
+605 NLLSDTGSMSCED
-618 LCRQAGFDI
+618 LCFKAGFDI

-642 EIEQFCREAE
+642 EIEQFCKEAE

>member
-1 MNRQTN
+1 MNKPTN
-7 IPDWDLTS
+7 IPDWDLGS

-21 SEKYKA
+21 SEKYKSDLA
-27 ALTQLTEGIKSLKA
+27 KLTEGIKTLKA
-41 LNDQAENPDQKAGLN
+41 LNDQAENPDQKNHLN
-56 IENWIA
+56 IQNWIA

-111 QLNRFSHTVAEN
+111 QLNRFSHTVSKN
-123 RGILPEFYAKF
+123 RGILSEFYANF

-141 FSINEMIEDD
+141 FSINEMLEGD
-151 IHTLSPELEEIIA
+151 IHTLSPELEGIIA

-183 NLKDSETKK
+183 NLKDPETGK
-192 LFNELRNDAYSPDAQ
+192 LFNELRNDAYSPDAR

-242 EKRSWNN
+242 EERSWNC

-258 RIKKETLDALIAA
+258 RMKKETLDALIAA
-271 IEESLPHWRKY
+271 IEESLPQWRKY
-282 LCAKAEYLKNHN
+282 LKAKAEYLKNHN
-294 ATASTNCGKEKGL
+294 ATASTNCVKEKGL
-307 SFYDLFA
+307 AFYDLFA
-314 PLDGKTASDG
+314 PLDGNTSSDG
-324 QSVNDGITSNPGA
+324 NTN
-337 ATAGKENT
+337 TAGQTETGCNT
-345 ADITTTTGITSNRA
+345 ATPSATNNRA
-359 ASEDSLLSKN
+359 ASEESLLSKN
-369 WTFEEARDYIVKEF
+369 WTFEEARDYIIKEF

-394 RNAFDRNW
+394 KNAFDKNW

-548 GDGLSDER
+548 GDGLSAER

-573 FYNYPYA
+573 FYNFPYA

-605 KLLADTGSMSCED
+605 NLLSDTGSMSCED
-618 LCRQAGFDI
+618 LCFKAGFDI

-642 EIEQFCREAE
+642 EIQQFCKEAE

>member
-1 MNRQTN
+1 MNKPTN
-7 IPDWDLTS
+7 IPDWDLDS
-15 IYPDIN
+15 IYLDIN
-21 SEKYKA
+21 SEKYKSDLA
-27 ALTQLTEGIKSLKA
+27 KLTEGIKTLKA
-41 LNDQAENPDQKAGLN
+41 LNDQAENPDQKNHLN
-56 IENWIA
+56 IQNWIA

-111 QLNRFSHTVAEN
+111 QLNRFSHTVAKN
-123 RGILPEFYAKF
+123 RGILSEFYANF
-134 PQYRKYE
+134 PQYKKYE
-141 FSINEMIEDD
+141 FSINEMLEDD
-151 IHTLSPELEEIIA
+151 IHTLSPELEGIIA

-183 NLKDSETKK
+183 NLKDPETGK
-192 LFNELRNDAYSPDAQ
+192 LFNELRNDAYSPDAR

-242 EKRSWNN
+242 EERSWNC

-258 RIKKETLDALIAA
+258 RMKKETLDALIAA
-271 IEESLPHWRKY
+271 IEESLPQWRKY
-282 LCAKAEYLKNHN
+282 LKAKAEYLKNHN
-294 ATASTNCGKEKGL
+294 TTASTNCGKEKGL
-307 SFYDLFA
+307 AFYDLFA
-314 PLDGKTASDG
+314 PLDGNTNSDG
-324 QSVNDGITSNPGA
+324 NTN
-337 ATAGKENT
+337 TAGQTETGCNT
-345 ADITTTTGITSNRA
+345 ATPSATNNRA
-359 ASEDSLLSKN
+359 ASEESLLSKN

-383 TSFSPVMGDFA
+383 TSFSPVIGDFA
-394 RNAFDRNW
+394 KNAFDKNW

-548 GDGLSDER
+548 GDGLSAER

-573 FYNYPYA
+573 FYNFPYA

-605 KLLADTGSMSCED
+605 NLLSDTGSMSCED
-618 LCRQAGFDI
+618 LCFKAGFDI

-642 EIEQFCREAE
+642 EIEQFCKEAE

>member
-1 MNRQTN
+1 MNKPTN
-7 IPDWDLTS
+7 IPDWDLGS

-21 SEKYKA
+21 SEKYKSDLA
-27 ALTQLTEGIKSLKA
+27 KLTEGIKTLKA
-41 LNDQAENPDQKAGLN
+41 LNDQAENPDQKNHLN
-56 IENWIA
+56 IQNWIA

-103 SLTDQYEI
+103 FLTDQYEI
-111 QLNRFSHTVAEN
+111 QLNRFSHTVAKN
-123 RGILPEFYAKF
+123 RGILSEFYVNF

-141 FSINEMIEDD
+141 FSINEMLEDD
-151 IHTLSPELEEIIA
+151 IHTLSPELEGIIA

-183 NLKDSETKK
+183 NLKDPETGK
-192 LFNELRNDAYSPDAQ
+192 LFNELRNDAYSPDAR

-242 EKRSWNN
+242 EERSWNC

-258 RIKKETLDALIAA
+258 RMKKETLDALIAA
-271 IEESLPHWRKY
+271 IEESLPQWRRY
-282 LCAKAEYLKNHN
+282 LKAKAEYLKNHN

-307 SFYDLFA
+307 AFYDLFA
-314 PLDGKTASDG
+314 PLDGNTASDG
-324 QSVNDGITSNPGA
+324 NTN
-337 ATAGKENT
+337 TAGQTETGCNT
-345 ADITTTTGITSNRA
+345 ATPSATNNRA
-359 ASEDSLLSKN
+359 ASEESLLSKN
-369 WTFEEARDYIVKEF
+369 WTFDEARDYIIKEF

-394 RNAFDRNW
+394 KNAFDKNW

-540 ADAQERSY
+540 GDAQERSY
-548 GDGLSDER
+548 GDGLSAQR

-573 FYNYPYA
+573 FYNFPYA

-605 KLLADTGSMSCED
+605 NLLSDTGSMSCED
-618 LCRQAGFDI
+618 LCFKAGFDI

-642 EIEQFCREAE
+642 EIEQFCRETE

>member
-1 MNRQTN
+1 MNKPTN
-7 IPDWDLTS
+7 IPDWDLDS
-15 IYPDIN
+15 IYLDIN
-21 SEKYKA
+21 SEKYKSDLA
-27 ALTQLTEGIKSLKA
+27 KLTEGIKTLKA
-41 LNDQAENPDQKAGLN
+41 LNDQVEKPDQKNQLN
-56 IENWIA
+56 IQNWIA

-111 QLNRFSHTVAEN
+111 QLNRFSHTVAKN
-123 RGILPEFYAKF
+123 RGILSEFYVNF

-141 FSINEMIEDD
+141 FSINEMLEDD
-151 IHTLSPELEEIIA
+151 IHTLSPELEGIIA

-183 NLKDSETKK
+183 NLKDPETGK
-192 LFNELRNDAYSPDAQ
+192 LFNELRNDAYSPDAR

-242 EKRSWNN
+242 EERSWNC

-258 RIKKETLDALIAA
+258 RMKKETLDALIAA
-271 IEESLPHWRKY
+271 IEESLPQWRKY
-282 LCAKAEYLKNHN
+282 LKAKAEYLKNHN
-294 ATASTNCGKEKGL
+294 ATASTNCDKEKGL
-307 SFYDLFA
+307 AFYDLFA
-314 PLDGKTASDG
+314 PLDGNTTSDG
-324 QSVNDGITSNPGA
+324 NTN
-337 ATAGKENT
+337 TAGQTETGCNT
-345 ADITTTTGITSNRA
+345 ATPSATNNRA
-359 ASEDSLLSKN
+359 ASEESLLSKN

-394 RNAFDRNW
+394 KNAFDKNW

-540 ADAQERSY
+540 GDAQERSY
-548 GDGLSDER
+548 GDGLSAQR

-573 FYNYPYA
+573 FYNFPYA

-605 KLLADTGSMSCED
+605 NLLSDTGSMSCED
-618 LCRQAGFDI
+618 LCFKAGFDI

-642 EIEQFCREAE
+642 EIEQFCRETE

>member
-1 MNRQTN
+1 MNKPTN
-7 IPDWDLTS
+7 IPDWDLGS

-21 SEKYKA
+21 SEKYKSDLA
-27 ALTQLTEGIKSLKA
+27 KLTEGIKTLKA
-41 LNDQAENPDQKAGLN
+41 LNDQAENPDQKNHLN
-56 IENWIA
+56 IQNWIA

-103 SLTDQYEI
+103 FLTDQYQI
-111 QLNRFSHTVAEN
+111 QLNRFSHTVSKN
-123 RGILPEFYAKF
+123 RGILSEFYVNF
-134 PQYRKYE
+134 PQYKKYE
-141 FSINEMIEDD
+141 FSINEMLEDD
-151 IHTLSPELEEIIA
+151 IHTLSPELEGIIA

-183 NLKDSETKK
+183 NLKDPETGK
-192 LFNELRNDAYSPDAQ
+192 LFNELRNDAYSPDAR

-242 EKRSWNN
+242 EERSWNC

-258 RIKKETLDALIAA
+258 RMKKETLDALIAA
-271 IEESLPHWRKY
+271 IEESLPQWRRY
-282 LCAKAEYLKNHN
+282 LKAKAEYLKNHN

-307 SFYDLFA
+307 AFYDLFA
-314 PLDGKTASDG
+314 PLDGNTASDG
-324 QSVNDGITSNPGA
+324 NTN
-337 ATAGKENT
+337 TAGQTETGCNT
-345 ADITTTTGITSNRA
+345 ATPSATNNRA
-359 ASEDSLLSKN
+359 ASEESLLSKN
-369 WTFEEARDYIVKEF
+369 WTFDEARDYIIREF
-383 TSFSPVMGDFA
+383 ASFSPKMGEFA
-394 RNAFDRNW
+394 QNAFDRNW

-436 SDIITLA
+436 SDIITLT

-540 ADAQERSY
+540 AHAQERSY
-548 GDGLSDER
+548 GDGLSAER

-573 FYNYPYA
+573 FYNFPYA

-605 KLLADTGSMSCED
+605 NLLSDTGSMSCED
-618 LCRQAGFDI
+618 LCFKAGFDI

-642 EIEQFCREAE
+642 EIEQFCKEAE

>member
-1 MNRQTN
+1 MNKPTT
-7 IPDWDLTS
+7 IPDWDLGS

-21 SEKYKA
+21 SEKYKSDLA
-27 ALTQLTEGIKSLKA
+27 KLTEGIKTLKA
-41 LNDQAENPDQKAGLN
+41 LNDQAENPDQKNHLN
-56 IENWIA
+56 IQNWIA

-111 QLNRFSHTVAEN
+111 QLNRFSHTVAKN
-123 RGILPEFYAKF
+123 RGILSEFYANF
-134 PQYRKYE
+134 PQYKKYE
-141 FSINEMIEDD
+141 FSINEMLEDD
-151 IHTLSPELEEIIA
+151 IHTLSPELEGIIA

-183 NLKDSETKK
+183 NLKDPETGK
-192 LFNELRNDAYSPDAQ
+192 LFNELRNDAYSPDAR

-242 EKRSWNN
+242 EERSWNC

-258 RIKKETLDALIAA
+258 RMKKETLDALIAA
-271 IEESLPHWRKY
+271 IEESLPQWRKY
-282 LCAKAEYLKNHN
+282 LKAKAEYLKNHN
-294 ATASTNCGKEKGL
+294 TTASTNCGKEKGL
-307 SFYDLFA
+307 AFYDLFA
-314 PLDGKTASDG
+314 PLDGNTNSDG
-324 QSVNDGITSNPGA
+324 NTN
-337 ATAGKENT
+337 TAGQTETGCNT
-345 ADITTTTGITSNRA
+345 ATPSATNNRA
-359 ASEDSLLSKN
+359 ASEESLLSKN

-383 TSFSPVMGDFA
+383 TSFSPVIGDFA
-394 RNAFDRNW
+394 KNAFDKNW

-548 GDGLSDER
+548 GDGLSAER

-573 FYNYPYA
+573 FYNFPYA

-605 KLLADTGSMSCED
+605 NLLSDTGSMSCED
-618 LCRQAGFDI
+618 LCFKAGFDI

-642 EIEQFCREAE
+642 EIEQFCKEAE

>member
-1 MNRQTN
+1 MNKPTN
-7 IPDWDLTS
+7 IPDWDLGS

-21 SEKYKA
+21 SEKYKSDLA
-27 ALTQLTEGIKSLKA
+27 KLTEGIKTLKA
-41 LNDQAENPDQKAGLN
+41 LNDQAENPDQKNHLN
-56 IENWIA
+56 IQNWIA

-111 QLNRFSHTVAEN
+111 QLNRFSHTVAKN
-123 RGILPEFYAKF
+123 RGILSEFYVNF
-134 PQYRKYE
+134 PQYKKYE
-141 FSINEMIEDD
+141 FSINEMLEDD
-151 IHTLSPELEEIIA
+151 IHTLSPELEGIIA

-183 NLKDSETKK
+183 NLKDPETGK
-192 LFNELRNDAYSPDAQ
+192 LFNELRNDAYSPDAR

-242 EKRSWNN
+242 EERSWNC

-258 RIKKETLDALIAA
+258 RMKKETLDALIAA
-271 IEESLPHWRKY
+271 IEESLPQWRKY
-282 LCAKAEYLKNHN
+282 LKAKAEYLKNHN

-307 SFYDLFA
+307 AFYDLFA
-314 PLDGKTASDG
+314 PLDGNTTSDG
-324 QSVNDGITSNPGA
+324 NTN
-337 ATAGKENT
+337 TAGQTETGCNT
-345 ADITTTTGITSNRA
+345 NTSDSTNNRA
-359 ASEDSLLSKN
+359 ASEESLLSKN
-369 WTFEEARDYIVKEF
+369 WTFDEARDYIIREF
-383 TSFSPVMGDFA
+383 ASFSPKMGEFA
-394 RNAFDRNW
+394 QNAFDRNW

-467 TLAETASTFAETIVK
+467 TLAETASTFAETILK

-540 ADAQERSY
+540 AHAQERSY
-548 GDGLSDER
+548 GDGLSAER

-573 FYNYPYA
+573 FYNFPYA

-605 KLLADTGSMSCED
+605 NLLSDTGSMSCED
-618 LCRQAGFDI
+618 LCFKAGFDI

-642 EIEQFCREAE
+642 EIEQFCKEAE

>member
-1 MNRQTN
+1 MNKPTN
-7 IPDWDLTS
+7 IPDWDLGS

-21 SEKYKA
+21 SEKYKSDLA
-27 ALTQLTEGIKSLKA
+27 KLTEGIKTLKA
-41 LNDQAENPDQKAGLN
+41 LNDQAENPDQKNHLN
-56 IENWIA
+56 IQNWIA

-111 QLNRFSHTVAEN
+111 QLNRFSHTVAKN
-123 RGILPEFYAKF
+123 RGILSEFYVNF
-134 PQYRKYE
+134 PQYKKYE
-141 FSINEMIEDD
+141 FSINEMLEDD
-151 IHTLSPELEEIIA
+151 IHTLSPELEGIIA

-183 NLKDSETKK
+183 NLKDPETGK
-192 LFNELRNDAYSPDAQ
+192 LFNELRNDAYSPDAR

-242 EKRSWNN
+242 EERSWNC

-258 RIKKETLDALIAA
+258 RMKKETLDALIAA
-271 IEESLPHWRKY
+271 IEESLPQWRKY
-282 LCAKAEYLKNHN
+282 LKAKAEYLKNHN

-307 SFYDLFA
+307 AFYDLFA
-314 PLDGKTASDG
+314 PLDGNTASDG
-324 QSVNDGITSNPGA
+324 NTN
-337 ATAGKENT
+337 TAGQTEIGCNT
-345 ADITTTTGITSNRA
+345 ATPSATNNRA
-359 ASEDSLLSKN
+359 ASEESLLSKN

-383 TSFSPVMGDFA
+383 ISFSPVMGDFA
-394 RNAFDRNW
+394 RNAFDKNW

-452 FCIKDKDYRN
+452 FCIKDKNYRN

-548 GDGLSDER
+548 GDGLSAER

-573 FYNYPYA
+573 FYNFPYA

-605 KLLADTGSMSCED
+605 NLLSDTGSMSCED
-618 LCRQAGFDI
+618 LCFKAGFDI

-642 EIEQFCREAE
+642 EIEQFCKEAE

>member
-1 MNRQTN
+1 MNKPTN
-7 IPDWDLTS
+7 IPDWDLGS

-21 SEKYKA
+21 SEKYKSDLA
-27 ALTQLTEGIKSLKA
+27 KLTEGIKTLKA
-41 LNDQAENPDQKAGLN
+41 LNDQAENPDQKNHLN
-56 IENWIA
+56 IQNWIA

-111 QLNRFSHTVAEN
+111 QLNRFSHTVSKN
-123 RGILPEFYAKF
+123 RGILSEFYVNF

-141 FSINEMIEDD
+141 FSINEMLEDD
-151 IHTLSPELEEIIA
+151 IHTLSPELEGIIA

-183 NLKDSETKK
+183 NLKDPETGK
-192 LFNELRNDAYSPDAQ
+192 LFNELRNDAYSPDAR

-242 EKRSWNN
+242 EERSWNC

-258 RIKKETLDALIAA
+258 RMKKETLDALIAA
-271 IEESLPHWRKY
+271 IEESLPQWRKY
-282 LCAKAEYLKNHN
+282 LKAKAEYLKNHN

-307 SFYDLFA
+307 AFYDLFA
-314 PLDGKTASDG
+314 PLDGNTSSDG
-324 QSVNDGITSNPGA
+324 NTN
-337 ATAGKENT
+337 TAGQTETGCNT
-345 ADITTTTGITSNRA
+345 NTSDSTNNRA
-359 ASEDSLLSKN
+359 ASEESLLSKN

-394 RNAFDRNW
+394 KNAFDKNW

-540 ADAQERSY
+540 AHAQERSY
-548 GDGLSDER
+548 GDGLSAER

-573 FYNYPYA
+573 FYNFPYA

-605 KLLADTGSMSCED
+605 NLLSDTGSMSCED
-618 LCRQAGFDI
+618 LCFKAGFDI

-642 EIEQFCREAE
+642 EIEQFCKEAE

>member
-1 MNRQTN
+1 MNKPTN
-7 IPDWDLTS
+7 IPDWDLGS
-15 IYPDIN
+15 IYSDIN
-21 SEKYKA
+21 SEKYKSDLA
-27 ALTQLTEGIKSLKA
+27 KLTEGIKTLKA
-41 LNDQAENPDQKAGLN
+41 LNDQAENPDQKNHLN
-56 IENWIA
+56 IQNWIA

-76 TLAAYSYSIYSVDT
+76 TLAAYSYSIYSIDT

-111 QLNRFSHTVAEN
+111 QLNRFSHTVAKN
-123 RGILPEFYAKF
+123 RGILSEFYVNF

-141 FSINEMIEDD
+141 FSINEMLEDD
-151 IHTLSPELEEIIA
+151 IHTLSPELEGIIA

-183 NLKDSETKK
+183 NLKDPETGK
-192 LFNELRNDAYSPDAQ
+192 LFNELRNDAYSPDAR

-242 EKRSWNN
+242 EERSWNC

-258 RIKKETLDALIAA
+258 RMKKETLDALIAA
-271 IEESLPHWRKY
+271 IEESLPQWRKY
-282 LCAKAEYLKNHN
+282 LKAKAEYLKNHN
-294 ATASTNCGKEKGL
+294 ATASTNCVKEKGL
-307 SFYDLFA
+307 AFYDLFA
-314 PLDGKTASDG
+314 PLDGNTSSDG
-324 QSVNDGITSNPGA
+324 NTN
-337 ATAGKENT
+337 TAGQTETDCNT
-345 ADITTTTGITSNRA
+345 NTSDSTNNRA
-359 ASEDSLLSKN
+359 ASEESLLSKE

-394 RNAFDRNW
+394 KNAFDKNW

-548 GDGLSDER
+548 GDGLSAER

-573 FYNYPYA
+573 FYNFPYA

-605 KLLADTGSMSCED
+605 NLLSDTGSMSCED
-618 LCRQAGFDI
+618 LCFKAGFDI

-642 EIEQFCREAE
+642 EIEQFCKEAE

>member
-1 MNRQTN
+1 MNKPTN
-7 IPDWDLTS
+7 IPDWDLGS

-21 SEKYKA
+21 SEKYKSDLA
-27 ALTQLTEGIKSLKA
+27 KLTEGIKTLKA
-41 LNDQAENPDQKAGLN
+41 LNDQAEKPDQKNHLN
-56 IENWIA
+56 IQNWIA

-103 SLTDQYEI
+103 SLTDQYQI
-111 QLNRFSHTVAEN
+111 QLNRFSHTVSKN
-123 RGILPEFYAKF
+123 RGILSEFYANF

-141 FSINEMIEDD
+141 FSINEMLEDD
-151 IHTLSPELEEIIA
+151 IHTLSPELEGIIA

-183 NLKDSETKK
+183 NLKDPETGK
-192 LFNELRNDAYSPDAQ
+192 LFNELRNDAYSPDAR

-242 EKRSWNN
+242 EERSWNC

-258 RIKKETLDALIAA
+258 RMKKETLDALIAA
-271 IEESLPHWRKY
+271 IEESLPQWRKY
-282 LCAKAEYLKNHN
+282 LKAKAEYLKNHN
-294 ATASTNCGKEKGL
+294 ATASTNCDKEKGL
-307 SFYDLFA
+307 AFYDLFA
-314 PLDGKTASDG
+314 PLDGNTTSDG
-324 QSVNDGITSNPGA
+324 NTN
-337 ATAGKENT
+337 TAGQTETGCNT
-345 ADITTTTGITSNRA
+345 ATPSATNNRA
-359 ASEDSLLSKN
+359 ASEESLLSKN
-369 WTFEEARDYIVKEF
+369 WTFEEARDYIIKEF

-394 RNAFDRNW
+394 KNAFDKNW

-548 GDGLSDER
+548 GDGLSAQR

-573 FYNYPYA
+573 FYNFPYA

-605 KLLADTGSMSCED
+605 NLLSDTGSMSCED
-618 LCRQAGFDI
+618 LCFKAGFDI

-642 EIEQFCREAE
+642 EIEQFCKEAE